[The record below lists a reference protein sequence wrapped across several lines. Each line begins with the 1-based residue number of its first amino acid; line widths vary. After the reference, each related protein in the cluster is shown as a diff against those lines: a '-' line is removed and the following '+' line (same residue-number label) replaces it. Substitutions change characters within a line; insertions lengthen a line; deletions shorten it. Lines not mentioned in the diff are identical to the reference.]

1 MGAPGVKAI
10 AVTIFIGVW
19 GAIAVAV
26 IYFASVTGYS
36 FWVGA
41 AVACALFF
49 LVNGSVAYRFRARQ
63 LRQQGK
69 EPPPFLV
76 YLFYPKPIN
85 FKERVALPR
94 PFRVLLGIVI
104 LIGGAF
110 LVLTGT
116 VLLFTLDLSKVPH
129 PVGAVIALVVL
140 ASVGVGSLYVGVR
153 LVVMKNDE
161 PMLKGRKSSETKSSS
176 IDAA

>member
-19 GAIAVAV
+19 GAVAAAV
-26 IYFASVTGYS
+26 IYLASATGYS

-41 AVACALFF
+41 AVVGALFF

-69 EPPPFLV
+69 EPPSLLV

-85 FKERVALPR
+85 LRERVAVPR

-116 VLLFTLDLSKVPH
+116 VILFMLDLTKVPH
-129 PVGAVIALVVL
+129 PVGALIALVVL
-140 ASVGVGSLYVGVR
+140 ASAGVGSLYVAVR
-153 LVVMKNDE
+153 LMVMKDDE
-161 PMLKGRKSSETKSSS
+161 PMLKRRTSRETKSSS
-176 IDAA
+176 IGAA

>member
-1 MGAPGVKAI
+1 MRAI

-19 GAIAVAV
+19 GAIAAAV
-26 IYFASVTGYS
+26 LTFASATGYP

-49 LVNGSVAYRFRARQ
+49 LVNGSVAYHFRARQ
-63 LRQQGK
+63 LRQEGK
-69 EPPPFLV
+69 EPPSFLV
-76 YLFYPKPIN
+76 YLFYPKPIS
-85 FKERVALPR
+85 FRDRVALPR

-104 LIGGAF
+104 LVGGAF

-116 VLLFTLDLSKVPH
+116 VLLFTLDFAKVPH
-129 PVGAVIALVVL
+129 PVGAVVALVVL

-153 LVVMKNDE
+153 LMVMKNDE
-161 PMLKGRKSSETKSSS
+161 SMLTGRKSSETKSST
-176 IDAA
+176 IGA

>member
-1 MGAPGVKAI
+1 MSATGVKAT
-10 AVTIFIGVW
+10 AVAIFIGVW
-19 GAIAVAV
+19 VAIAAAV
-26 IYFASVTGYS
+26 IYLVSAAGYS

-41 AVACALFF
+41 AAACVLFF

-63 LRQQGK
+63 LRQQGM

-76 YLFYPKPIN
+76 YLFFPKPIN

-110 LVLTGT
+110 LVLAGIG
-116 VLLFTLDLSKVPH
+116 LLFALDLSKVPH
-129 PVGAVIALVVL
+129 PVGAVIGLVVL
-140 ASVGVGSLYVGVR
+140 ATIGVGSLYVGVR
-153 LVVMKNDE
+153 LMVMKNDE
-161 PMLKGRKSSETKSSS
+161 PMLTGRKSSETKSSN
-176 IDAA
+176 IGAA